1 MSLTDREQTRRSTFG
16 RGVIE
21 GLRMAGI
28 ENPGAAMNAAK
39 QARLESGLNTM
50 AKKVLD
56 AVPIKDPWSRDQ
68 IIGELRRGGM
78 TPDRA
83 VIDGCLAHLCESRL
97 VKQAAPGFYIRVLA
111 RQTNTTTQE
120 IDPVPSTTRTI
131 TAAQTPLQPST
142 VTPSAALSP
151 GDKFVTRLG
160 DLGALLRRAAEEA
173 DSIALEVDAQLQLA
187 AAGGDKL
194 RQLKALLSELGA

>member
-1 MSLTDREQTRRSTFG
+1 MTVTVREQARRLTFG
-16 RGVIE
+16 RGVME
-21 GLRMAGI
+21 GLRMAGV

-56 AVPIKDPWSRDQ
+56 AVPIKDSWSRDQ
-68 IIGELRRGGM
+68 VIGELRRGGM

-97 VKQAAPGFYIRVLA
+97 VKQSAPGFYIRVLA
-111 RQTNTTTQE
+111 RQTINNTQE
-120 IDPVPSTTRTI
+120 IDRVATTNPT
-131 TAAQTPLQPST
+131 TT
-142 VTPSAALSP
+142 VAALAQP
-151 GDKFVTRLG
+151 TPPATAGPRDEFVTRLG
-160 DLGALLRRAAEEA
+160 SLGALLRRAADEA
-173 DSIALEVDAQLQLA
+173 DAIALDVDAQLQA
-187 AAGGDKL
+187 ATAGGDKL

>member
-56 AVPIKDPWSRDQ
+56 AVPIKDPWTRDQ
-68 IIGELRRGGM
+68 VMGELRRGGM

-83 VIDGCLAHLCESRL
+83 VIDGCLAHLCDARL
-97 VKQAAPGFYIRVLA
+97 VKQSPPGLYIRVLA
-111 RQTNTTTQE
+111 RQITTSTQE
-120 IDPVPSTTRTI
+120 NDPVPSPIRATTTI
-131 TAAQTPLQPST
+131 TAPAQPATATPA
-142 VTPSAALSP
+142 AALSP
-151 GDKFVTRLG
+151 GDKFVSRLG
-160 DLGALLRRAAEEA
+160 DLGALLRRAADEVDA
-173 DSIALEVDAQLQLA
+173 IALEVDAQLQAA

>member
-1 MSLTDREQTRRSTFG
+1 
-16 RGVIE
+16 
-21 GLRMAGI
+21 
-28 ENPGAAMNAAK
+28 MNAAK

-83 VIDGCLAHLCESRL
+83 VIDGCLAHLCDARL
-97 VKQAAPGFYIRVLA
+97 VKQSTPGLYIRVLA

-173 DSIALEVDAQLQLA
+173 DAIALDVDAQLQLA